1 MNWNLLSKKKEFLKV
16 KLELQEK
23 EKWKEED
30 KAM

>member
-16 KLELQEK
+16 KPELQEK